1 VRFGRRLAALFVI
14 GVAHAVIWYGDILKD
29 YAVLGLALLFTYRW
43 PVRRI
48 AIAAV
53 LLLAGRLA
61 WPLLIY
67 CVAMAMGLSHGG
79 ASPDQAFADSVA
91 GLAQGPGEFLRQN
104 LQLVGLK
111 ALQMVYE
118 GRFITIL
125 TMFFIG
131 ALVGRIGLFRHLRG
145 HRGLLVSV
153 LTIGGSVGVLA
164 NVALLPFEAST
175 NAYPPTLDWVAFQ
188 SLVAIAAPALS
199 LAYASAFALAWTA
212 LDGRF
217 LQRLAP
223 VGRTALTSY
232 VSQTLLCTVAFEW
245 LGLGRGLGALGC
257 MIAAILILV
266 VQCAL
271 AQAWLQHF
279 RFGPLEWIW
288 RCATYGEII
297 EIRRLVRLDPKCP
310 TMIAS

>member
-1 VRFGRRLAALFVI
+1 
-14 GVAHAVIWYGDILKD
+14 
-29 YAVLGLALLFTYRW
+29 
-43 PVRRI
+43 
-48 AIAAV
+48 
-53 LLLAGRLA
+53 
-61 WPLLIY
+61 
-67 CVAMAMGLSHGG
+67 
-79 ASPDQAFADSVA
+79 
-91 GLAQGPGEFLRQN
+91 
-104 LQLVGLK
+104 
-111 ALQMVYE
+111 
-118 GRFITIL
+118 
-125 TMFFIG
+125 MFFIG
-131 ALVGRIGLFRHLRG
+131 ALVGRIGLFRDLRG